1 MSLGHCQFRVQTE
14 KLERLR
20 LGKLNVEVSAEVT
33 DEELEELRPSFFNR
47 FEDEPKWELEESEG
61 IWGDDQMEV
70 VVISEEPTPKIATA
84 KLVRN
89 SDGDLELVT
98 ESQ

>member
-1 MSLGHCQFRVQTE
+1 MKTKVITIELGGEEICRH
-14 KLERLR
+14 
-20 LGKLNVEVSAEVT
+20 LGKLNVEVSADVT
-33 DEELEELRPSFFNR
+33 DEELEELNPSFFNG

-70 VVISEEPTPKIATA
+70 VVISEEPTPEIATA